1 MLQMLWHFLS
11 SFFPRAGCQDSR
23 EGIDHGVKGTQ
34 APALGDQMPTFLGKQ
49 NGRAEATEKRPTILL
64 VVGPAEQFPKV
75 TAPSRGPSSWAG
87 IIFPEGGEMTV
98 GGRTKKKKKNE
109 TKFGVGEM
117 LGDEEGHKIWFKMSV
132 ITVNWLL
139 RGKVYFSRLAS
150 GFVCFTEQA
159 I

>member
-34 APALGDQMPTFLGKQ
+34 TPARGDQMPTFLGKQ

-75 TAPSRGPSSWAG
+75 TAPSRRPSSLGAG
-87 IIFPEGGEMTV
+87 LVPFSWKGE
-98 GGRTKKKKKNE
+98 K
-109 TKFGVGEM
+109 
-117 LGDEEGHKIWFKMSV
+117 
-132 ITVNWLL
+132 
-139 RGKVYFSRLAS
+139 
-150 GFVCFTEQA
+150 
-159 I
+159 